1 MFKLLQV
8 CHQVGNNPREE
19 LLPHTMI
26 ILEKFSKLDRSS
38 HQLQKPEE
46 KLQDQNHLLQALKR
60 DQLCLLPLRIVREP
74 PYFLKETATFIL
86 CTISL
91 TKTTNIYD
99 LQEQ

>member
-1 MFKLLQV
+1 
-8 CHQVGNNPREE
+8 
-19 LLPHTMI
+19 MI
-26 ILEKFSKLDRSS
+26 ILEKFSKLDKSS

-60 DQLCLLPLRIVREP
+60 DQLCLLPLRIAREP
-74 PYFLKETATFIL
+74 PYFLKETVTFIL